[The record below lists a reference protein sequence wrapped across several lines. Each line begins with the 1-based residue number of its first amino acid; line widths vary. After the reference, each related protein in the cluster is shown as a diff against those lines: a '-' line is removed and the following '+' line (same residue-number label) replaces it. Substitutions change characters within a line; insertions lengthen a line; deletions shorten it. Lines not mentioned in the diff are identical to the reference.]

1 MNSYTQGSSGGDV
14 LFVELTK
21 LWKGVE
27 HTVCT
32 SALGEQFCRMKGL
45 TNAHFVIS
53 TEETEFRGIIT
64 TYVLRILIGLKIALS
79 LRPIPD
85 IIYVSSDI
93 PCDTFPASILKIRAK
108 ITGKTCKWVQKFYH
122 INDPKRKLSY
132 STQFLSLALLR
143 RFADVFVGCSQESV
157 DLLKKRGFPE
167 SILHV
172 VKPGANIVLPTKT
185 KNSEYSAVFVGRIH
199 PSKGID
205 DLLLVWKEVLL
216 KKPRVK
222 LALIGKGEEN
232 MMCFYQSKIEA
243 LGLSDFIKML
253 GFVPDNEV
261 SRLLS
266 GTRLLVFPSHEEG
279 YGMAVAEA
287 IAHGCQVVVYD
298 LPVFHTEFGSNLI
311 RVKCYDTNVFAQKV
325 IDCMNNNKKINCPDF
340 IRSWE
345 QASKEEFE
353 IIENQFVI

>member
-21 LWKGVE
+21 RWKGVE
-27 HTVCT
+27 HTICT
-32 SALGEQFCRMKGL
+32 SALGEKFCRMKGL
-45 TNAHFVIS
+45 SNAHFVIS
-53 TEETEFRGIIT
+53 TKEKKFRGVIT
-64 TYVLRILIGLKIALS
+64 TYVLRILIGLKIAFS
-79 LRPIPD
+79 FRSIPD

-93 PCDTFPASILKIRAK
+93 LCDTFPASILKIRAK
-108 ITGKTCKWVQKFYH
+108 IAGKTCKWIQKFYH

-132 STQFLSLALLR
+132 TSQLLSLALIR

-167 SILHV
+167 TVLHV
-172 VKPGANIVLPTKT
+172 VRPGANIFLSTKT
-185 KNSEYSAVFVGRIH
+185 NNSEYSAIFLGRIH
-199 PSKGID
+199 PSKGLD
-205 DLLLVWKEVLL
+205 DILLIWKEVLL
-216 KKPRVK
+216 NKPRAK

-232 MMCFYQSKIEA
+232 LMRFYESKIET
-243 LGLSDFIKML
+243 LGLSNSIKML

-266 GTRLLVFPSHEEG
+266 NTRLLVFPSHEEG

-287 IAHGCQVVVYD
+287 IAHGCQVVAYD
-298 LPVFHTEFGSNLI
+298 LPVFQTEFGDNLI
-311 RVKCYDTNVFAQKV
+311 KIDCFDKNVFAQKI
-325 IDCMNNNKKINCPDF
+325 IDCMDNNRQIDLPDF

-353 IIENQFVI
+353 IIKNSL

>member
-1 MNSYTQGSSGGDV
+1 M
-14 LFVELTK
+14 
-21 LWKGVE
+21 
-27 HTVCT
+27 
-32 SALGEQFCRMKGL
+32 
-45 TNAHFVIS
+45 
-53 TEETEFRGIIT
+53 
-64 TYVLRILIGLKIALS
+64 
-79 LRPIPD
+79 
-85 IIYVSSDI
+85 
-93 PCDTFPASILKIRAK
+93 
-108 ITGKTCKWVQKFYH
+108 
-122 INDPKRKLSY
+122 
-132 STQFLSLALLR
+132 
-143 RFADVFVGCSQESV
+143 
-157 DLLKKRGFPE
+157 
-167 SILHV
+167 
-172 VKPGANIVLPTKT
+172 PTKT

-216 KKPRVK
+216 NKPRAK

-243 LGLSDFIKML
+243 LGLSDCIKML

-325 IDCMNNNKKINCPDF
+325 IDCMDNNRQINCPDF

-353 IIENQFVI
+353 IIENQFMI